1 MLLPHSLR
9 NNSSQVLLRYKVAES
24 ETRKCSMS
32 SMSSMS
38 LVLFTMTPGCTA
50 GEANPL
56 YIIGRQRTLCTAL
69 QRQRRGP
76 QDAIAVSSRT

>member
-9 NNSSQVLLRYKVAES
+9 SGSSQVLLRYKVAES
-24 ETRKCSMS
+24 ETRKC

-76 QDAIAVSSRT
+76 QDAVAVSSRT